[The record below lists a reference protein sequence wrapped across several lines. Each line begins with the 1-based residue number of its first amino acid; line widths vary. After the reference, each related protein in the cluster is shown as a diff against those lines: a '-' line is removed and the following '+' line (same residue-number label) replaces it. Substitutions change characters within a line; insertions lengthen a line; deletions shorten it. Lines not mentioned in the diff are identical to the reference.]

1 MAVGNGPPAPLYSTS
16 SSSWECGARAC
27 TFIFT
32 LLERFPLGVLAAM
45 ADHAPVLGCFFQ
57 CTTRRSST
65 GTSSLP
71 TCSWEMMAT
80 SKLLILESA
89 ISLKGMMPSFPA
101 RQGRQP
107 SWHPR
112 PSHRLAKV
120 SVERWVFAHSWH
132 LLGPPGMAQRAVH
145 TCILTVVQIRVGI
158 Q

>member
-1 MAVGNGPPAPLYSTS
+1 MALLLHYIPPPAAAGSVVPELAPLFSP
-16 SSSWECGARAC
+16 SWKGFSWVCWLPWQ
-27 TFIFT
+27 TM
-32 LLERFPLGVLAAM
+32 LLFLG
-45 ADHAPVLGCFFQ
+45 GFFQ

-80 SKLLILESA
+80 SKLPILESA

-101 RQGRQP
+101 RQGHQP
-107 SWHPR
+107 SWHRR

-132 LLGPPGMAQRAVH
+132 LLGPPSMAQRAVPH
-145 TCILTVVQIRVGI
+145 LHPDCGTN
-158 Q
+158 